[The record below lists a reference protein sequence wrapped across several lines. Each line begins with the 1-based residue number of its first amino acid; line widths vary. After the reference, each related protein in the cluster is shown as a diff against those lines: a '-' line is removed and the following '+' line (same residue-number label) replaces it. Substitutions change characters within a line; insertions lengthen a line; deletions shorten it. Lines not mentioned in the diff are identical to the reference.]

1 MQDLHDLLLEEKQP
15 QTEVLADID
24 PIEHLRSLLKDGV
37 EWPVAL
43 LKSMALWTVPVETVK
58 KREYSY
64 FIGGEAFD
72 WLLLAER
79 LCKEVGNL
87 IPKAEMEELL
97 FTGRFPPPFDESR
110 IKELLGVHKRRGY
123 LNYYYGVVVEE
134 ALQLAVEREV
144 HKRNLSNGI
153 RYQSDFTDEVFERV
167 YREPR
172 EALTEEFRLEAGYES
187 LETMS
192 VTQMKE
198 FTYWLFKY
206 RIKTSDK
213 AKIASDTKKGLDI
226 LHQMEQAKNKD
237 TDTVEDAS

>member
-1 MQDLHDLLLEEKQP
+1 MQELHDLLLEEEQP

-24 PIEHLRSLLKDGV
+24 PIDHLRRLLKDGV
-37 EWPVAL
+37 AWPVAL
-43 LKSMALWTVPVETVK
+43 LKSMALWTIPVETVK
-58 KREYSY
+58 GREYSY

-79 LCKEVGNL
+79 LCMEMGSL
-87 IPKAEMEELL
+87 IPKDEKEELL
-97 FTGRFPPPFDESR
+97 FTGRFPQPFDESR

-134 ALQLAVEREV
+134 ALQLAVEREA
-144 HKRNLSNGI
+144 HKRNLSNSI
-153 RYQSDFTDEVFERV
+153 RYQADFSDEVFEKI

-172 EALTEEFRLEAGYES
+172 EALTEEFRVEAGYDS

-192 VTQMKE
+192 ITQMKE

-213 AKIASDTKKGLDI
+213 AKIASDTKKGLDA
-226 LHQMEQAKNKD
+226 LHQMEKFKHPAKD
-237 TDTVEDAS
+237 DS

>member
-1 MQDLHDLLLEEKQP
+1 MQELHDLLLEEEQP

-24 PIEHLRSLLKDGV
+24 PIDHLRRLLKDG
-37 EWPVAL
+37 EAWPVAL
-43 LKSMALWTVPVETVK
+43 LKSMALWTIPVETVK
-58 KREYSY
+58 GREYSY

-79 LCKEVGNL
+79 LCMEMGSL
-87 IPKAEMEELL
+87 IPKDEKEELL
-97 FTGRFPPPFDESR
+97 FTGRFPQPFDESR

-144 HKRNLSNGI
+144 HERKVSNGNQ
-153 RYQSDFTDEVFERV
+153 YQDDFSEEVFQKV
-167 YREPR
+167 YRESQ
-172 EALTEEFRLEAGYES
+172 ATLTEEFRQEAGYDSVEI
-187 LETMS
+187 MS

-213 AKIASDTKKGLDI
+213 AKIASDTKKGLDA
-226 LHQMEQAKNKD
+226 LHEMASSRRPGA
-237 TDTVEDAS
+237 DAS

>member
-1 MQDLHDLLLEEKQP
+1 MQDLQDLLLEEEQ

-24 PIEHLRSLLKDGV
+24 PIEHLRRQLKDGV
-37 EWPVAL
+37 EWPMAL
-43 LKSMALWTVPVETVK
+43 LQSMALWTVPVETVRG
-58 KREYSY
+58 REYSY

-79 LCKEVGNL
+79 LCKAVGNS
-87 IPKAEMEELL
+87 IPKAAKEELL
-97 FTGRFPPPFDESR
+97 FTGRFPAPFDESQV
-110 IKELLGVHKRRGY
+110 KELLGVHKRRGY

-134 ALQLAVEREV
+134 ALQLTVEREI
-144 HKRNLSNGI
+144 HKQRLSNGNQ
-153 RYQSDFTDEVFERV
+153 YQGDFSDEVFEKV

-172 EALTEEFRLEAGYES
+172 EALVEEFRLEAGYDS

-192 VTQMKE
+192 ITQIKE

-213 AKIASDTKKGLDI
+213 AKIASDTKKGLDA
-226 LHQMEQAKNKD
+226 LHQMAKAKNPIVD
-237 TDTVEDAS
+237 IS